1 MNIRNFERSQYN
13 YCFAMYYKY
22 HISFLILISLVGGNI
37 LNLPNKLTII
47 RVIMI
52 PFFLLFFLGNFVDDN
67 LSRYLAVIIFLVA
80 AITDVLDGYIARSR
94 NLITNFGKFMDPL
107 ADKLLVCAAL
117 VAMVGTGDLSSIV
130 VIVIISREFIVTG
143 FRIVAAS
150 SNIVIAAGFWGK
162 IKTIIQMVMI
172 VWVMLRIDNPYYA
185 IFSDVLIVSSVVL
198 TIISGFEYIYKN
210 LDVLKDSNN

>member
-1 MNIRNFERSQYN
+1 
-13 YCFAMYYKY
+13 MYYKY